1 LFLTVTAQGE
11 LVRSGGC
18 GVVTYTWVGIL
29 DPSAGPA
36 DLGPATPGKGDWSA
50 TSAAAAAAAAAACAV
65 GAVGAVV
72 GAVGPAAGKGVL
84 ARRLEAAVAA
94 AAHMHWGR
102 RQLLTMRGKDTSE
115 RPPADSQRSRTQAS
129 ATVIGMIEGR

>member
-1 LFLTVTAQGE
+1 M
-11 LVRSGGC
+11 
-18 GVVTYTWVGIL
+18 TYTWVGIL

-36 DLGPATPGKGDWSA
+36 DLGPATPGRGNWSA
-50 TSAAAAAAAAAACAV
+50 TSAAAAAAAACAV
-65 GAVGAVV
+65 GAVVGAV
-72 GAVGPAAGKGVL
+72 GAVGPAAGKGVW
-84 ARRLEAAVAA
+84 ARRLEAAAAA

-129 ATVIGMIEGR
+129 AAVIRTIEGR